1 MTVNIQVQDS
11 VSWKSQACN
20 AIIMQQL
27 RVRSGYFTFHKQW
40 QSKVNCLF
48 EVQRAVGQ
56 HLGFQAKTLHPTG
69 TLCKIESAQRA
80 FGSKLQSRGYCSDLQ
95 SRDYCTKCTRAI
107 VQLTTDCVTVLCLQH
122 PNLCF
127 GFWSTRDV
135 VRGWLYLGR
144 CTLRLFLVRN

>member
-1 MTVNIQVQDS
+1 MDLISIHQKCSVIQGGGVAI
-11 VSWKSQACN
+11 QAHN
-20 AIIMQQL
+20 
-27 RVRSGYFTFHKQW
+27 FTFHKQW

-95 SRDYCTKCTRAI
+95 SRDYCTNC
-107 VQLTTDCVTVLCLQH
+107 CSCTVLNPRVIYVCSKH
-122 PNLCF
+122 SKMLCVY
-127 GFWSTRDV
+127 SLRMV
-135 VRGWLYLGR
+135 VAYSAQRARSL
-144 CTLRLFLVRN
+144 